1 MRIVSQNGDY
11 DFPYERCTLWV
22 INNRIIATLIGEPE
36 TDAVMAEYSSNEKT
50 KNAMQKLCD
59 AYVRIWAIEHG
70 IGIYTDDISMVFK
83 FPSDDENEGG

>member
-1 MRIVSQNGDY
+1 
-11 DFPYERCTLWV
+11 
-22 INNRIIATLIGEPE
+22 
-36 TDAVMAEYSSNEKT
+36 MAEYSSNEKT